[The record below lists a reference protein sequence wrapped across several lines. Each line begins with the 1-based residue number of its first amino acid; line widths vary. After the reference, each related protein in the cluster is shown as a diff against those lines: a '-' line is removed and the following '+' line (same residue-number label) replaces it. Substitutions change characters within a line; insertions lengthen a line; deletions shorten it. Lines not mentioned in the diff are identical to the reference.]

1 MADVPLVVISEFAQ
15 AERRITPSWSIS
27 QLKTK
32 LETVTGVPPSCQ
44 RLSLKPTAG
53 AEAITIEAPN
63 EDDTHLTNFPL
74 APYAELH
81 FLKSLVW
88 LFSGHFY
95 SVALLSWHSTGVA
108 RGGRAG
114 EAVGVRRWALGCYAQ
129 EPEDRHL
136 SFSPPWC
143 HRWRLSH
150 SNALDKADRDPTR
163 QVIDTRPAASR
174 INLNDT
180 ANVDKYVM
188 PEEEYEKKADS
199 VLAWKKNQKLGRFDP
214 DAPSHEQA
222 KLDAL
227 DREVATRGIAV
238 GRRCRV
244 GGEDTRRG
252 LIQYVGEVK
261 EIPGGLGTW
270 VAVKLDEPVGKNDGS
285 IAGTRYW
292 GEPSELKHGVFVRP
306 ERVEVGDF
314 PALDDLEDME
324 EI

>member
-15 AERRITPSWSIS
+15 SERRITPSWSIS
-27 QLKTK
+27 QLKGK

-53 AEAITIEAPN
+53 AEAIAIEAPN
-63 EDDTHLTNFPL
+63 EDDTHLSNFPL

-81 FLKSLVW
+81 
-88 LFSGHFY
+88 
-95 SVALLSWHSTGVA
+95 LLSHVMCLGRDILAVLHSSVCGVPVDESMLFTGA
-108 RGGRAG
+108 ELALENCGEGGGAER
-114 EAVGVRRWALGCYAQ
+114 ERRW
-129 EPEDRHL
+129 EL
-136 SFSPPWC
+136 SC
-143 HRWRLSH
+143 C
-150 SNALDKADRDPTR
+150 
-163 QVIDTRPAASR
+163 VIDTRPAASR

-180 ANVDKYVM
+180 AGVDKYVM
-188 PEEEYEKKADS
+188 PEEEYEKKTDS
-199 VLAWKKNQKLGRFDP
+199 VLAWKKAQKLGRFDP
-214 DAPSHEQA
+214 DAPSHEET
-222 KLDAL
+222 KLQAL

-252 LIQYVGEVK
+252 VIQYVGEVK
-261 EIPGGLGTW
+261 EIPGGLGSW
-270 VAVKLDEPVGKNDGS
+270 VGVKLDEPVGKNDGS